1 MLTIS
6 YVGAKA
12 HFQGFTI
19 KVSPTVHGISMYSM
33 DFPSEK
39 FV

>member
-19 KVSPTVHGISMYSM
+19 KFPTVHGIYMYSM
-33 DFPSEK
+33 DFLSEK